1 MLLFSNQ
8 WQKMTSKDTPYLT
21 GLQQRRWDKEKK
33 KRWFLPQVSSMLVLY
48 ESLPRKKHTQ
58 YLAITSYKAD
68 AFILQ
73 NHLPGMA
80 SKNIPYLAE
89 QKQSC
94 L

>member
-1 MLLFSNQ
+1 MFPSP
-8 WQKMTSKDTPYLT
+8 SVIH
-21 GLQQRRWDKEKK
+21 
-33 KRWFLPQVSSMLVLY
+33 VSTLWVTAK
-48 ESLPRKKHTQ
+48 KKHTQ